1 MILMADNDTQ
11 YGNLL
16 KLDSPPPH
24 RPSHHS
30 YIVIDFEYAAP
41 NARGYDIANHFHEW
55 RANYHHPT
63 HSHSLIHFPY
73 PDQAQKENFYRAYL
87 SVEMDH
93 MSGAEVIKSRKDVA
107 QDKVEKLD
115 YEVRA
120 WSPACSVFWA
130 LWGIIQAGEQVE
142 NILTGD
148 GAGVEFDYLVRF
160 SFWCLANASRMLL
173 KNWNRSGRIS
183 RIWA

>member
-1 MILMADNDTQ
+1 MTDSIDNDTQ

-16 KLDSPPPH
+16 KLDNPPPG
-24 RPSHHS
+24 RPPHHS

-63 HSHSLIHFPY
+63 HSHSLVHFPY

-93 MSGAEVIKSRKDVA
+93 MSGAEVIKSRSDVK

-115 YEVRA
+115 HEVKV

-148 GAGVEFDYLVRF
+148 EAGVEFDYLAYAIEKLE
-160 SFWCLANASRMLL
+160 SFRKDIKEL
-173 KNWNRSGRIS
+173 GVEI
-183 RIWA
+183 